1 MKRICYDGICNYI
14 IIKRSVTKHLNA
26 QITNRGIGAGGA
38 NTNKNG
44 LPYEQWT
51 DLRSEYTVVSTD
63 NYCEHIQFNN
73 SNTIYLSTKQSK
85 LFKCMDKYIDKNVNR
100 GHGCKN
106 PDECFIDLSNH
117 RMFIIEKKFQQVSG
131 SVCEKIQ
138 TIDFKLWQYRR
149 TFPNFEIVY
158 MYCLSEWFKL
168 NCKAELEY
176 LQEQNIPVYWG
187 NDTDYKAQI
196 VGFIT
201 NYE

>member
-100 GHGCKN
+100 GSR
-106 PDECFIDLSNH
+106 L
-117 RMFIIEKKFQQVSG
+117 
-131 SVCEKIQ
+131 
-138 TIDFKLWQYRR
+138 
-149 TFPNFEIVY
+149 
-158 MYCLSEWFKL
+158 
-168 NCKAELEY
+168 
-176 LQEQNIPVYWG
+176 
-187 NDTDYKAQI
+187 
-196 VGFIT
+196 
-201 NYE
+201 